1 MLVLKPTV
9 PSARPQSA
17 PEPWAAD
24 QVKPVLPLL
33 SLSPP
38 LQCSP
43 PQNSRCFTESFVRA
57 GGLGPS
63 FNYTCTHPG
72 WQSAQSPQVFKAAA
86 VCHNSPETASNR
98 KTRCNTLLL
107 FPPWDFSAYI
117 LIHLYIYINMKQFG
131 AQGER
136 EKKLQTD
143 KLSGSNVERY
153 RVGGQRRKIKRQR
166 K

>member
-1 MLVLKPTV
+1 MLL
-9 PSARPQSA
+9 
-17 PEPWAAD
+17 
-24 QVKPVLPLL
+24 LL
-33 SLSPP
+33 SLSLP

-43 PQNSRCFTESFVRA
+43 PQNSHCFTESFVRA
-57 GGLGPS
+57 GSLGPS

-72 WQSAQSPQVFKAAA
+72 WQSSQSLQVFKAAA
-86 VCHNSPETASNR
+86 VCHNSPEMALNR
-98 KTRCNTLLL
+98 KTCCRLCCY
-107 FPPWDFSAYI
+107 FHHGIFV
-117 LIHLYIYINMKQFG
+117 HLYLYTYIYMKQFG

-166 K
+166 KRKSQRNREHGGERETEAGWKIKK